1 VPREVFTSHDLYHF
15 KLEAEDACGRML
27 GKDWLLDP
35 VHAEL
40 VDALSTT
47 DPEPTSDPREM

>member
-1 VPREVFTSHDLYHF
+1 MTFTISNW
-15 KLEAEDACGRML
+15 KVEDACGRML

-47 DPEPTSDPREM
+47 DPEPTGDPREM